1 MARASVWGLGTAL
14 AYRDLD
20 LDAQAEL
27 LCLYQ
32 AARHQE
38 GEEVGEV
45 LFGCA
50 VRAVNAFTDA
60 QNSARAKQPTKPR
73 QVRGTEQ
80 SELADSAPRLDTLFG
95 A

>member
-14 AYRDLD
+14 AYRSLD
-20 LDAQAEL
+20 PDAQAEL
-27 LCLYQ
+27 LCLYH

-38 GEEVGEV
+38 GEEAKVV
-45 LFGCA
+45 LA
-50 VRAVNAFTDA
+50 STAAELIHAYLDA
-60 QNSARAKQPTKPR
+60 KNSAQTEQPTKPR

-80 SELADSAPRLDTLFG
+80 RELADSAPRLDTLFG